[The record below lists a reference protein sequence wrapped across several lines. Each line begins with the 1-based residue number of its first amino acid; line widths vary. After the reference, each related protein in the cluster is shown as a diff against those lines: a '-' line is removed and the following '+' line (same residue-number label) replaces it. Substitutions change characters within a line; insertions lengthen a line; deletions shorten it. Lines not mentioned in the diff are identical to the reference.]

1 LADKVYNLNV
11 SDPKNNTN
19 RAFER
24 GLIDFQVEGQN
35 KRLTSDH
42 WATLLGMSEELFY
55 SYQGYNITAPLE
67 WLLFRFLAH
76 HVRTNSVSLINGM
89 GGAVLTT
96 TTFKNYLG
104 NIGDIEQ
111 AKESLIVVLSSWVAT
126 FPNEPIEFGDLFI
139 STDISLDILERTLN
153 NYIFNKYIEEI
164 NNSKVYQIKPIL
176 FTQNKIMN
184 NPVSLDR
191 ISNRYYQQIV
201 IQAHEPYCFIIMPFK
216 EEEFN
221 QTIYSKVIKPFIEN
235 EFKISCYRVDE
246 DGLPDRIDN
255 KIYSYILRASFI
267 IAEVTTRNPNV
278 MYELGLAHMLE
289 KDCII
294 LTQSP
299 NSQVPF
305 DIQRISAVPYETDDQ
320 LKAYLQKTISALAFK
335 LNK

>member
-1 LADKVYNLNV
+1 
-11 SDPKNNTN
+11 
-19 RAFER
+19 
-24 GLIDFQVEGQN
+24 
-35 KRLTSDH
+35 
-42 WATLLGMSEELFY
+42 
-55 SYQGYNITAPLE
+55 
-67 WLLFRFLAH
+67 
-76 HVRTNSVSLINGM
+76 M